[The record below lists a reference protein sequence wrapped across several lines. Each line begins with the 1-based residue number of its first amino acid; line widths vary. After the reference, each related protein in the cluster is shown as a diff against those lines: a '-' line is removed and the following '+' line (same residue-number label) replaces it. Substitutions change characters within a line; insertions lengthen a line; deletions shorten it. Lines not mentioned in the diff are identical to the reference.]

1 MLTERQL
8 SILSAIVDEYIRSA
22 EPIGSRSISKRHD
35 ISFSP
40 ATIRN
45 DMSDLEELGFLEKP
59 HSSAGRI
66 PSQKGYR
73 FYVDHLLMPHRLT
86 VKEKESIHTVFSSQ
100 AQELEEMFRQSAR
113 ILSEMTSYISIV
125 LGPEMEDARLR
136 SVQIVPLSQEKAILI
151 LVSSTGHVENQML
164 HLSASVEPADLERVV
179 NIMNKRLMGIPLY
192 KLQTAIQTELAHVMQ
207 EHVTAYDSL
216 LESLQTSLSMER
228 PHKVFYSGRTN
239 ILNQPE
245 FRDLDK
251 VRLLFNFLEED
262 QTMHQLLRTQ
272 ETGLQV
278 KIGHENKLEAF
289 DDCSMITAAY
299 SIGDQHVGTIG
310 IIGPTR
316 MEYHRAIK
324 VVDYLSKDLTR
335 LLTRLYQ

>member
-8 SILSAIVDEYIRSA
+8 SILHAIVDEYIRSA

-73 FYVDHLLMPHRLT
+73 FYVDHLLMPRRLT
-86 VKEKESIHTVFSSQ
+86 MKEKESIQSVFSTQ
-100 AQELEEMFRQSAR
+100 AQELEEMFKQSAR
-113 ILSEMTSYISIV
+113 VLSEMTSYISIV

-136 SVQIVPLSQEKAILI
+136 SVQIVPLSSDKAILI

-164 HLSASVEPADLERVV
+164 HLSEHVQPADLERVV
-179 NIMNKRLMGIPLY
+179 NMMNQRLMGIPLY
-192 KLQTAIQTELAHVMQ
+192 KLQTAIQTELAHLMRQ
-207 EHVTAYDSL
+207 HVTAYDSL
-216 LESLQTSLSMER
+216 LESLQISLSIER
-228 PHKVFYSGRTN
+228 SHKVFYSGKTN

-251 VRLLFNFLEED
+251 VRLLYNFLEED
-262 QTMHQLLRTQ
+262 QTIHKLLSTQ
-272 ETGLQV
+272 SSGLQV

-289 DDCSMITAAY
+289 DDCSMITADY
-299 SIGDQHVGTIG
+299 SVGDQHVGTIG

-316 MEYHRAIK
+316 MEYQRVIN
-324 VVDYLSKDLTR
+324 VVDYLSKDLTK
-335 LLTRLYQ
+335 LLTSLYR